1 MIFMGISDKRR
12 QYRGAQ
18 FVPSGWKKLHRGF
31 NWHLQR
37 ELLCCAA
44 VVIGIAHE
52 GGSMDEVVDRIIH
65 TFGMMRNLDEA
76 NLREARESVGSY
88 IDTLSSAGET
98 DPKRLAVF
106 GLAYLRNRQDGSTP
120 GFTGC

>member
-1 MIFMGISDKRR
+1 
-12 QYRGAQ
+12 
-18 FVPSGWKKLHRGF
+18 V
-31 NWHLQR
+31 
-37 ELLCCAA
+37 
-44 VVIGIAHE
+44 
-52 GGSMDEVVDRIIH
+52 DEVIDRIIH

-88 IDTLSSAGET
+88 IGTLSSAGET

-106 GLAYLRNRQDGSTP
+106 GLAYLRNREDGSTP

>member
-1 MIFMGISDKRR
+1 LFNGLNLEQPIRFGNLNLRMGTFVLRRRCPPHISCK
-12 QYRGAQ
+12 
-18 FVPSGWKKLHRGF
+18 
-31 NWHLQR
+31 
-37 ELLCCAA
+37 
-44 VVIGIAHE
+44 
-52 GGSMDEVVDRIIH
+52 GGPVDEVIDRIIH

-88 IDTLSSAGET
+88 IGTLSSAGET

-106 GLAYLRNRQDGSTP
+106 GLAYLRNREDGSTP